1 MNQTTRLGI
10 LLSAILTAPLAH
22 AADVRMGFGLSL
34 IPYVIQESNSGFE
47 LEIFREALAFK
58 GHVLKPVYVAQKAMP
73 QMLKEK
79 KLDAAQRGSP
89 DLAEDAG
96 VYYASQP
103 AVVYEDYAVSLK
115 KNKLAINTMADLK
128 GKSIAAFMTAKQFLG
143 PEYAAAV
150 QDNPKYQE
158 VATSK
163 RQVLMLYSGGID
175 VLICDANIFK
185 YTRDAEKGQVDISPE
200 VTYHKIF
207 NHTPLKSNNPVFAD
221 KQVRDDFDAG
231 LAELKRSGKY
241 QKIIAKYV
249 KD

>member
-1 MNQTTRLGI
+1 MNHITRLAI
-10 LLSAILTAPLAH
+10 LSAVLAAPLAH

-34 IPYVIQESNSGFE
+34 PPYVIQENNSGFE
-47 LEIFREALAFK
+47 LEIIREALAFK

-79 KLDAAQRGSP
+79 KLDGAQEGSP
-89 DLAEDAG
+89 ELVEGPG
-96 VYYASQP
+96 VFYASAP
-103 AVVYEDYAVSLK
+103 AVVYEDYAISLK
-115 KNKLAINTMADLK
+115 KNKLSINKLADLK
-128 GKSIAAFMTAKQFLG
+128 GKSIAAFMTAKEFLG
-143 PEYAAAV
+143 PDYAAAV

-163 RQVLMLYSGGID
+163 RQVLMLYSGGIE

-185 YTRDAEKGQVDISPE
+185 YVRETEKGQVDTSPD
-200 VTYHKIF
+200 VTYHDIF
-207 NHTPLKSNNPVFAD
+207 KHTPLKSNNPVFTD

-231 LAELKRSGKY
+231 LAQLKRSGKY
-241 QKIIAKYV
+241 QQIIKKYV